1 MRQETWEV
9 IIIIGERGIIY
20 CVPVAACRRRHR
32 VIVVVV
38 VAANCLCALACNS
51 SGICSYMPCDVLTL
65 IMRWGSAFYTEGT
78 NRGTITEDSSQ
89 KELADRAVS
98 LLHDLRSCVLFWVSG
113 WLLRRAAFVGSCI
126 GLT

>member
-32 VIVVVV
+32 GRRRRRVIVVVV
-38 VAANCLCALACNS
+38 VAANCLCASACN
-51 SGICSYMPCDVLTL
+51 GICSYMPCDVLTL
-65 IMRWGSAFYTEGT
+65 IMRGSAFYTEGT
-78 NRGTITEDSSQ
+78 KRGTIAEDSSQ

-98 LLHDLRSCVLFWVSG
+98 LLHDLHSGVPFWV
-113 WLLRRAAFVGSCI
+113 AFKGSSCRI
-126 GLT
+126 VLT

>member
-38 VAANCLCALACNS
+38 TANCLCASACN
-51 SGICSYMPCDVLTL
+51 GICSYMLCDVLTL
-65 IMRWGSAFYTEGT
+65 IMRRGSAFYAEGT
-78 NRGTITEDSSQ
+78 NRGTIAEDSSQ
-89 KELADRAVS
+89 KELTDRAVS
-98 LLHDLRSCVLFWVSG
+98 LLHDLRSRVLFWVSG
-113 WLLRRAAFVGSCI
+113 
-126 GLT
+126 

>member
-20 CVPVAACRRRHR
+20 CVLVAACRRRRHR

-38 VAANCLCALACNS
+38 AANCLCASACNS
-51 SGICSYMPCDVLTL
+51 NGICSYMPCDVLTL
-65 IMRWGSAFYTEGT
+65 IMRQGSAFYAKGT
-78 NRGTITEDSSQ
+78 NRGTIVEDSSQ
-89 KELADRAVS
+89 KEFADRAVS
-98 LLHDLRSCVLFWVSG
+98 LLHDLRSRVLLQVSG
-113 WLLRRAAFVGSCI
+113 WLLRGAAVVRSRI